1 VVNFYRTQVGS
12 AYASGRHVVKHCVSP
27 IEQNYSPEHFL
38 IKFPT
43 NDEYYEGVLMPILA
57 GIKNKQLRSF
67 ASKSARLPASPLV
80 CQQVR
85 SFASKSARLPAS
97 PLVCQQ
103 VRSFASKSARLPAS
117 LLVCKPVRSFIIKS
131 ALLQEAPILHKSL
144 PSSPTQTS
152 LKTVALLSSE
162 SCFM

>member
-1 VVNFYRTQVGS
+1 MIILTRSFCKCCGQLLQNASRSIGC

-85 SFASKSARLPAS
+85 SSVSQSVRLYSSPLCCKKLPYYTSHS
-97 PLVCQQ
+97 PLVQPKH
-103 VRSFASKSARLPAS
+103 V
-117 LLVCKPVRSFIIKS
+117 
-131 ALLQEAPILHKSL
+131 
-144 PSSPTQTS
+144 
-152 LKTVALLSSE
+152 
-162 SCFM
+162 